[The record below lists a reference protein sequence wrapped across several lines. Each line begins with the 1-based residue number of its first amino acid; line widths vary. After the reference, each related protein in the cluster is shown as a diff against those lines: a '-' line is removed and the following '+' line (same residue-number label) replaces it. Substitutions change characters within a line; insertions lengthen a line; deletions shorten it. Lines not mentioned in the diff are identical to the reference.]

1 MNRCRLVIG
10 MLFAACAAGA
20 CNGGGSDTPV
30 IAPPPPPPP
39 VSYAV
44 ERAFPNLTFAQPVA
58 MIQAPGDPSRWYVV
72 EKAGRILVFDNDD
85 ATTDVDVFADL
96 RARVSSSASEA
107 GLLSAAFHP
116 GYANN
121 RALFVSYT
129 GGSLESRVAQFFAN
143 PAGTALNT
151 SSETVLLRLDQP
163 FTNHNGGHIAFGP
176 GPTGPRALLYIAFG
190 DGGSSGDPNGLAQNP
205 FNWFGAILRIDV
217 ANLTSYSVP
226 PDNPFAN
233 GVDALPE
240 VYAYGFRNPWR
251 FSFDSAN
258 GELWLGDVGQN
269 SFEEVDRVVAGGN
282 YGWRCYEGDAE
293 FDLTGCPAPAELEFP
308 VATYANPSEG
318 ISVTGGF
325 VYRGAQL
332 TELVGAYIFGDFGSG
347 TIWQLTPSG
356 TGFEREVLVD
366 SGLSIA
372 AFGEDSAGELYV
384 VDVVA
389 GTLHRLIE
397 AP

>member
-1 MNRCRLVIG
+1 
-10 MLFAACAAGA
+10 MLLAACAAGA

-30 IAPPPPPPP
+30 ITPPPPPPP

-143 PAGTALNT
+143 ASGTALNT

-332 TELVGAYIFGDFGSG
+332 TELVGAYLFGDFGSG